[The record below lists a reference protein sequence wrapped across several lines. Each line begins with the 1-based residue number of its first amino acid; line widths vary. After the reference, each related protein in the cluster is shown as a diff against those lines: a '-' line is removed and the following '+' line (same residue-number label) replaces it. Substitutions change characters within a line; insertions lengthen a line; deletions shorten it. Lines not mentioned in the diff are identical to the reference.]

1 MAKTYAEIQK
11 EIESLQKTADTLR
24 QKEVSGVIERIKAA
38 IATYQLS
45 AQDLGFGARAAA
57 PAAPRAKNAKRGRKA
72 AARGAAQYRNVDG
85 RTWSGRGRRPA
96 WINEALAAGKSL
108 DDFRV

>member
-11 EIESLQKTADTLR
+11 EIESLQKTAETLR
-24 QKEVSGVIERIKAA
+24 QKEVAGVIERIKAA
-38 IATYQLS
+38 IATYELS

-57 PAAPRAKNAKRGRKA
+57 PAAPGAKAKRGRKA
-72 AARGAAQYRNVDG
+72 VARGAAKYRNVDG

-96 WINEALAAGKSL
+96 WINDALAAGKSL
-108 DDFRV
+108 DDFRA